1 MAPATTTQES
11 IMNQLPAH
19 SHSPIVI
26 DEYVKDCII
35 DALREYGEMHFASAA
50 ALESIMIHDMHSE
63 GDLINPDLNAD
74 EIDAI
79 IRVLDHYGIADPIN
93 SFKAIVSEMRA

>member
-1 MAPATTTQES
+1 
-11 IMNQLPAH
+11 
-19 SHSPIVI
+19 
-26 DEYVKDCII
+26 
-35 DALREYGEMHFASAA
+35 
-50 ALESIMIHDMHSE
+50 MIHDMHSD

-93 SFKAIVSEMRA
+93 SFKAIVSEMQQN